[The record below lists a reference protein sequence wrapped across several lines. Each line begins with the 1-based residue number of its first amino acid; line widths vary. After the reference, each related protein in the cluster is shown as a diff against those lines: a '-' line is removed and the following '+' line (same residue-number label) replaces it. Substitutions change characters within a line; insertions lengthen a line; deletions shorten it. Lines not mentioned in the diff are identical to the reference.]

1 MADNDTLLDF
11 MLESMMVDV
20 EPSSNITMEASN
32 DNTEALTENQRKDA
46 IDELKSAYFGKY
58 PIHYFTNN
66 KDKKHDKTIAEINK
80 ANYDIKDITNFMAN
94 ALQALNKKSKE
105 FTYIFIP
112 KDGLI
117 FANPK
122 EKNKKATTES
132 IAAAVGAGIGVGIA
146 NYAGY
151 LSAKVTAEQKKN
163 VYHKVLAAVKRCES
177 KYPVLKKYA
186 GQPPAN
192 TLGANPK
199 DFFDGS
205 NTATHRYAIVY
216 YRKKDVEE
224 SDEKKYKEAY
234 AELRKACK
242 NASNNNF
249 SIIVNRINGMIQ
261 ISVRTLGD
269 DFTREN
275 LTTEAIGKMDITG
288 QIPLEC
294 FIYNNFVLNYMDEG
308 LSFEDAVTVFEAN
321 LIENPFMLIDAV
333 SECHFA
339 TEEAYYAYLAEAFNT
354 AYELAGDDDTK
365 LVYDVNTVSRLTG
378 KPREVV
384 AGAKYAVKAGADK
397 VYNAMKPMVD
407 KLKYLVDSLI
417 GDRATKEEV
426 ITGSYFLRVRRI
438 FIKLILVYKST
449 ILSNAVLAMLGP
461 HWILA
466 SLIRIVLWI
475 SRMKFY
481 GGAIRDTISNDNI
494 DTEHIAMSK
503 RCIGE
508 LEEELK
514 ITREKIEDARSS
526 GDQKA
531 KYELMRLE
539 SKIEQEIVRLRNNQ
553 APTPSTFGN
562 FDVFKHGAGVSIGRI
577 KTGGYDHPAAY

>member
-1 MADNDTLLDF
+1 MADNDTLFDLI
-11 MLESMMVDV
+11 LESMMDDV
-20 EPSSNITMEASN
+20 EPSSEITMEASN
-32 DNTEALTENQRKDA
+32 DNTGALTENQRKDA
-46 IDELKSAYFGKY
+46 IEELKSAYFGKY

-94 ALQALNKKSKE
+94 TLEALNKKSKE

-132 IAAAVGAGIGVGIA
+132 IATGLAIGAAVGLANTAGL
-146 NYAGY
+146 
-151 LSAKVTAEQKKN
+151 LSNKVTGREKKN
-163 VYHKVLAAVKRCES
+163 AYYKVLGAVKKCES
-177 KYPVLKKYA
+177 KYPVLRKYA
-186 GQPPAN
+186 GQAPSGLA
-192 TLGANPK
+192 GANPK
-199 DFFDGS
+199 DFFDDS
-205 NTATHRYAIVY
+205 NSINHRYAIVY
-216 YRKKDVEE
+216 YRKKDIAE
-224 SDEKKYKEAY
+224 SDEKKYKEAFS
-234 AELRKACK
+234 ELRSVCK
-242 NASNNNF
+242 NAVNNDY
-249 SIIVNRINGMIQ
+249 SILVNRITGMIQ
-261 ISVRTLGD
+261 LTVRTFGD

-275 LTTEAIGKMDITG
+275 LTTEAIGKTDITG

-308 LSFEDAVTVFEAN
+308 LSFEDAVTLFEAN
-321 LIENPFMLIDAV
+321 LIENPFMLLDSI
-333 SECHFA
+333 SECHFD
-339 TEEAYYAYLAEAFNT
+339 TEEAYNTYLAEAFNT
-354 AYELAGDDDTK
+354 AYELAGNDDSK

-384 AGAKYAVKAGADK
+384 AGAKYAVKSGADK
-397 VYNAMKPMVD
+397 VSNAMKPIVD
-407 KLKYLVDSLI
+407 NLKNLVDGLI
-417 GDRATKEEV
+417 GDKAKREEV

-438 FIKLILVYKST
+438 FIKLILVYKSS
-449 ILSNAVLAMLGP
+449 ILTNAIIAALGP
-461 HWILA
+461 GWILA
-466 SLIRIVLWI
+466 SLIRIVLWV
-475 SRMKFY
+475 SRMGFY
-481 GGAIRDTISNDNI
+481 GRTIRDTVSNDNV
-494 DTEHIAMSK
+494 DEDHVVTAK

-539 SKIEQEIVRLRNNQ
+539 SKIEQEIIRLRNNQ
-553 APTPSTFGN
+553 APSPSTFGN
-562 FDVFKHGAGVSIGRI
+562 FDIFKRGAGVSIGPV
-577 KTGGYDHPAAY
+577 KTGGYDHRAPN